1 MKFIIVSINRRT
13 PLSLSRHFICY
24 PIFSLENPKACANH
38 FTLSL
43 YCVIFE
49 RMAFGFVVKSNS
61 INHSVSVFLSQ
72 CCSFHHIL
80 KFAHS
85 LLFSLLQSSKSTF
98 LCQISKSLPE
108 LHLFSPLLSFL
119 FKFHLS
125 KATGLLQQFNRN
137 PSQLNLDISLFLF
150 VGFFVIYQFVG

>member
-13 PLSLSRHFICY
+13 PLSLSRHFICQ
-24 PIFSLENPKACANH
+24 PIFSLKNPKACANH

-49 RMAFGFVVKSNS
+49 GMAFGFVVKSNT

-85 LLFSLLQSSKSTF
+85 LLFSFLQSSKSTF

-125 KATGLLQQFNRN
+125 KATRFIATIQSKPL
-137 PSQLNLDISLFLF
+137 PA
-150 VGFFVIYQFVG
+150 

>member
-1 MKFIIVSINRRT
+1 MPRRKPSNFVSFKNTLRKPPT
-13 PLSLSRHFICY
+13 KKNVSPLAFSLKCEIYHSFHKSANAPLPITALYLSSHFFLKEPQSMCKSFHFI
-24 PIFSLENPKACANH
+24 
-38 FTLSL
+38 
-43 YCVIFE
+43 
-49 RMAFGFVVKSNS
+49 
-61 INHSVSVFLSQ
+61 SVL
-72 CCSFHHIL
+72 CDIC
-80 KFAHS
+80 
-85 LLFSLLQSSKSTF
+85 TF